1 MISLKSNPFN
11 LGNKFALITGAAG
24 LLGKEHA
31 IALLENNANL
41 VLLDINA
48 DKLNNLVADLRKSFP
63 NSKIIS
69 SNCNITDESNVVALN
84 HDLILQGIV
93 IKILINNAA
102 LNPKQNQLEAKYT
115 RIENYDLKSWDDELN
130 VGLKGTFICCKVFGT
145 SMSQSG
151 GGVILNVASDLSVIS
166 PDQRIYRI
174 EGKDDLDQPVKPITY
189 SIIKTG
195 IIGITKYLSTYWS
208 LNGVRVNALSPGG
221 VYENQDTEFVAK
233 LSHLIPL
240 GRMANTDEYRSA
252 IQFLCS
258 DASSYMTGHNLI
270 IDGGRSVW

>member
-1 MISLKSNPFN
+1 MISLKTNPFN
-11 LGNKFALITGAAG
+11 LSNKFALITGAAG

-31 IALLENNANL
+31 IALLENDADL
-41 VLLDINA
+41 VLLDINSH
-48 DKLNNLVADLRKSFP
+48 KLNNLVADLRKSFP

-69 SNCNITDESNVVALN
+69 SNCNITDEANVVSLN
-84 HDLILQGIV
+84 RELILQGVI

-151 GGVILNVASDLSVIS
+151 GGVILNIASDLSVIS

-174 EGKDDLDQPVKPITY
+174 EGRDELEQPVKPITY

-195 IIGITKYLSTYWS
+195 IVGMTKFLSTYWS
-208 LNGVRVNALSPGG
+208 LKGIRVNALSPGG
-221 VYENQDTEFVAK
+221 IYENQDTEFVAK

-240 GRMANTDEYRSA
+240 GRMANTYEYRSA

-270 IDGGRSVW
+270 IDGGRSIW

>member
-69 SNCNITDESNVVALN
+69 SNCNITDEANVVALN
-84 HDLILQGIV
+84 HDLILQGII

-115 RIENYDLKSWDDELN
+115 RIENYDLKSWDDELD

-208 LNGVRVNALSPGG
+208 LKGVRVNALSPGG

>member
-24 LLGKEHA
+24 LLGREHA

>member
-84 HDLILQGIV
+84 HDLILQGLV